1 MSFQAISWAT
11 KQKTECSGS
20 KLLLIMLC
28 NYADNDNRCYPSL
41 THLSQLCCCSVSSV
55 QRYVTKLKQSNFIK
69 IEKVGKGLKKHNHYT
84 INIPQSIIVNLTSNT
99 NITNKN
105 KFIKQK
111 GRNKNFIAG

>member
-11 KQKTECSGS
+11 KQKTDCNGS

-28 NYADNDNRCYPSL
+28 NYADKDNRCYPSL
-41 THLSQLCCCSVSSV
+41 AHLSELCCCSTSSV
-55 QRYVTKLKQSNFIK
+55 QRYARKLKKCNLIK
-69 IEKVGKGLKKHNHYT
+69 VEKVGKGLKKHNHYT
-84 INIPQSIIVNLTSNT
+84 INIPKSTIVNLNNNT
-99 NITNKN
+99 NITNNN